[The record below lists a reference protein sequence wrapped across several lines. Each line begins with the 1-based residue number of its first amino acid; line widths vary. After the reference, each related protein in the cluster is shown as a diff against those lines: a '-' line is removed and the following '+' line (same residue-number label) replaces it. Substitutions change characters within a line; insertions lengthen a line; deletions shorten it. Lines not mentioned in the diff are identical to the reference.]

1 MLIPKLYFD
10 DSISSFLDGDNKMK
24 CDIYEKDNKY
34 FVEMDLPGFNKNE
47 IKIECEKGN
56 LLIKASKEENNN
68 EDSDRN
74 YIRRER
80 IYNEYSRSFYLGD
93 IAEEEISAKF
103 EDGTL
108 TIIAPKKQE
117 EETKKHIEIE

>member
-10 DSISSFLDGDNKMK
+10 DSISSFLDGDSKMK

-68 EDSDRN
+68 EDEDRN

-93 IAEEEISAKF
+93 IEEEEISAKF
-103 EDGTL
+103 DGGTL
-108 TIIAPKKQE
+108 TIVVPKKQE
-117 EETKKHIEIE
+117 IDSKKRIEIE

>member
-47 IKIECEKGN
+47 INIECEKGN
-56 LLIKASKEENNN
+56 LLIKAKKEEKL
-68 EDSDRN
+68 DQDDDRN

-80 IYNEYSRSFYLGD
+80 VYNEYSRSFYLGD
-93 IAEEEISAKF
+93 IIEDEISAKF
-103 EDGTL
+103 DGGTL
-108 TIIAPKKQE
+108 TIVIPKKQE
-117 EETKKHIEIE
+117 IDTKKQIEIE

>member
-56 LLIKASKEENNN
+56 LLIKASKEEKTD
-68 EDSDRN
+68 EDDDRN

-93 IAEEEISAKF
+93 IEEEEISAKF

-108 TIIAPKKQE
+108 TIVVPKKHE
-117 EETKKHIEIE
+117 IEAKKHIEIQ